1 MTKGVSKFTG
11 ISELRHKESD
21 RIKSMEIGLNRIGI
35 KTKST
40 YDSLIIYGNPDI
52 KIRNKLDIFSS
63 DDHRVAMSWAI
74 LGLILGIKIK
84 IHNFET
90 VNTSFPNFL
99 SLIQSLGGKF
109 EIKKN

>member
-1 MTKGVSKFTG
+1 MIKGVSKFTG

-21 RIKSMEIGLNRIGI
+21 RIKSMERGLNKIGI

-40 YDSLIIYGNPDI
+40 YDSLKIYGNPKI
-52 KIRNKLDIFSS
+52 KIKKKIDIFSNY
-63 DDHRVAMSWAI
+63 DHRVALSWAI
-74 LGLILGIKIK
+74 LGLVAGGRIK

-90 VNTSFPNFL
+90 TNTSFPNFL
-99 SLIQSLGGKF
+99 SLIKSMGGKV